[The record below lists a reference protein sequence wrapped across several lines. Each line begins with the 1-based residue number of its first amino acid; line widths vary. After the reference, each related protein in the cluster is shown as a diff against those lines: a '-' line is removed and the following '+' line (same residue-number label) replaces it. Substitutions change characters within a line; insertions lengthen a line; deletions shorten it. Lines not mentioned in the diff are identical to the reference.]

1 MTRWMLALA
10 LGISLLTGPA
20 LADTAFQFSTVGFQ
34 APKDPDVNGIRLAI
48 IFGENKS
55 QRGLDFGILSMS
67 QTSKL
72 SGLSLIGGLCKVT
85 GDMENGVSL
94 SAANW
99 HLGNDSGLNVSFA
112 NMVNNSTGA
121 LNFAF
126 LNIADGS
133 TMADVGAFNMSQ
145 KSKVQ
150 IGMLNITDRIEGVQ
164 IGLLNMAPNGF
175 LPIFPIFNFSTD

>member
-1 MTRWMLALA
+1 MRRWMVLAV
-10 LGISLLTGPA
+10 LGA
-20 LADTAFQFSTVGFQ
+20 CVFAQAAFAETAFQFSTVAFQ
-34 APKDPDVNGIRLAI
+34 APKDPNVNGIRLAI
-48 IFGENKS
+48 IFGENQS
-55 QRGLDFGILSMS
+55 QRGLDFGLLSMS

-72 SGLSLIGGLCKVT
+72 SGLALIGGLCKVT

-121 LNFAF
+121 LNLGF
-126 LNIADGS
+126 LNIADGA

-175 LPIFPIFNFSTD
+175 LPIFPLFNFSTD